1 MSLFKS
7 VVLLDEMEVI
17 ASDDDGSLHLVGNNN
32 TPKINSALG
41 TLLLINIAFWEL
53 SEAQTRWNTC
63 AFKSQPPR
71 RLSTLIATDYLL
83 EDLASDGNITGEGA
97 FVIDVVSVNGGL
109 GGLETYKVENQ
120 HVSAW

>member
-32 TPKINSALG
+32 T
-41 TLLLINIAFWEL
+41 
-53 SEAQTRWNTC
+53 
-63 AFKSQPPR
+63 
-71 RLSTLIATDYLL
+71 L

-109 GGLETYKVENQ
+109 GGLETKSNFFVESNTGASFLSLEFLGVKENTNLLLKGFLSLNISHSMSSSKSRLLQ
-120 HVSAW
+120 Q